1 MAQREFPMNTLD
13 TARSSLLNAV
23 FELKWRRKRMIKM
36 QRDLDED
43 HRLWLIVR
51 FNNERLKNL
60 LAAHEVV

>member
-13 TARSSLLNAV
+13 AARPSLLNAV